1 LNNQLGYSV
10 RFNIEQSVSNS
21 AYILHLT
28 NLFFDLGYCS
38 LVVPKLVKKNEGLYD
53 KRLNL
58 GVNRINY
65 RLTLFTFSSL
75 V

>member
-1 LNNQLGYSV
+1 MLGDWWGDKLNNQLGYSV

-38 LVVPKLVKKNEGLYD
+38 LVVPKLVKK
-53 KRLNL
+53 KW
-58 GVNRINY
+58 RI
-65 RLTLFTFSSL
+65 
-75 V
+75 VW